1 MILSWFI
8 SDELISEAVFPMEF
22 THKSVALVGRPN
34 VGKSRLFNALAGR
47 RLSIVHDRPGVT
59 RDVVSYDLDSGHILM
74 DTGGIGI
81 KPEMTPALIQTAAE
95 QQVDFAIKAADMV
108 LFVTDGLDGLTPLD
122 EMVAEHLRSSGKPA
136 WVVVNKI
143 DGAEHD
149 FKIHEFNKLGLKGVM
164 FTSAE
169 HRRGINELREFIV
182 EILGEVPKPEMVDES
197 RIRISFVGRP
207 NVGKSSLC
215 NSLLQEERMIVSEI
229 AGTTRDAISQ
239 DLDFENKS
247 GDLLEFSLID
257 TAGLRRKAKVI
268 DPVEYFSAVRVEETI
283 ARSDVVFLVLDA
295 MEGVTKQ
302 DKLIAGEILNKG
314 KGIIVLVNKWDLA
327 VETFQQYTLPGYKDL
342 FDFKKKF
349 SESVRKEIFTLP
361 DSPILFVSALTSL
374 RVDDILTQAASIYK
388 KLFAQISTGKLNQV
402 IKRYLDQNPPR
413 LITRIRFK
421 IYYAVQISTRPI
433 KFKLF
438 CNQAGRLDDSYKRF
452 LQSKLLEEF
461 QLQGCPLLFDLEGK
475 KPPKKFS

>member
-1 MILSWFI
+1 
-8 SDELISEAVFPMEF
+8 MEF
-22 THKSVALVGRPN
+22 TRKSVALVGRPN
-34 VGKSRLFNALAGR
+34 VGKSRLFNAVTGR
-47 RLSIVHDRPGVT
+47 RLSIVHDMPGVT
-59 RDVVSYDLDSGHILM
+59 RDVVSYDLNSGHTLM

-81 KPEMTPALIQTAAE
+81 KPEMTPALIQKAAE
-95 QQVDFAIKAADMV
+95 QQVDFAIEAADMI

-122 EMVAEHLRSSGKPA
+122 EMVAEHLRASGKPA

-143 DGAEHD
+143 DGPEHD
-149 FKIHEFNKLGLKGVM
+149 FKIHEFQKLGLKGLM

-169 HRRGINELREFIV
+169 HRRGIKELRNFIADTLGTV
-182 EILGEVPKPEMVDES
+182 PEQEIESDS

-215 NSLLQEERMIVSEI
+215 NSLLQEERMIVSDI

-239 DLDFENKS
+239 DLDFQSKS

-257 TAGLRRKAKVI
+257 TAGLRRKTKVT
-268 DPVEYFSAVRVEETI
+268 DPVEYFSSVRVDETI

-302 DKLIAGEILNKG
+302 DKLIAGQILNKG

-327 VETFQQYTLPGYKDL
+327 VETFGEYTLPGYKDL
-342 FDFKKKF
+342 VDFQKKF
-349 SESVRKEIFTLP
+349 EKSVRKEIFFLP
-361 DSPILFVSALTSL
+361 DSPILFVSALSGL
-374 RVDDILTQAASIYK
+374 RVDDILTEASVIYQR
-388 KLFAQISTGKLNQV
+388 LFSEVQTGRLN
-402 IKRYLDQNPPR
+402 IALKRFMDRNPPR
-413 LITRIRFK
+413 LITKIRFK
-421 IYYAVQISTRPI
+421 VYYAVQISTRPI

-438 CNQAGRLDDSYKRF
+438 CNQAGRLDDSYKRY
-452 LQSKLLEEF
+452 LQAKLLQEF
-461 QLQGCPLLFDLEGK
+461 QLQGCPLLFELEGK

>member
-1 MILSWFI
+1 
-8 SDELISEAVFPMEF
+8 MEF
-22 THKSVALVGRPN
+22 TRKSVALVGRPN
-34 VGKSRLFNALAGR
+34 VGKSRLFNAVTGR
-47 RLSIVHDRPGVT
+47 RLSIVHDMPGVT
-59 RDVVSYDLDSGHILM
+59 RDVVSYDLDSGHTLM

-81 KPEMTPALIQTAAE
+81 KPEMTPALIQKAAE
-95 QQVDFAIKAADMV
+95 QQVDFAIEAADMI

-122 EMVAEHLRSSGKPA
+122 EMVAEHLRASGKPA
-136 WVVVNKI
+136 WAVVNKI
-143 DGAEHD
+143 DGPEHD
-149 FKIHEFNKLGLKGVM
+149 FKIHEFQKLGLKGLM

-169 HRRGINELREFIV
+169 HRRGIKELRSFIADTLGTV
-182 EILGEVPKPEMVDES
+182 PEQEIESDS

-239 DLDFENKS
+239 DLDFQSKS

-257 TAGLRRKAKVI
+257 TAGLRRKTKVT
-268 DPVEYFSAVRVEETI
+268 DPVEYFSSVRVDETI

-302 DKLIAGEILNKG
+302 DKLIAGQILNKG

-327 VETFQQYTLPGYKDL
+327 VETFGEYTLPGYKDL
-342 FDFKKKF
+342 VDFQKKF
-349 SESVRKEIFTLP
+349 EKSVRKEIFFLP
-361 DSPILFVSALTSL
+361 DSPILFVSALSGL
-374 RVDDILTQAASIYK
+374 RVDDILTEASVIYQR
-388 KLFAQISTGKLNQV
+388 LFSEVQTGRLN
-402 IKRYLDQNPPR
+402 IALKRFMDRNPPR
-413 LITRIRFK
+413 LITKIRFK
-421 IYYAVQISTRPI
+421 VYYAVQISTRPI

-438 CNQAGRLDDSYKRF
+438 CNQAGRLDDSYKRY
-452 LQSKLLEEF
+452 LQAKLLQEF
-461 QLQGCPLLFDLEGK
+461 QLQGCPLLFELEGK

>member
-1 MILSWFI
+1 
-8 SDELISEAVFPMEF
+8 MEF
-22 THKSVALVGRPN
+22 TRKSVALVGRPN
-34 VGKSRLFNALAGR
+34 VGKSRLFNAVTGR
-47 RLSIVHDRPGVT
+47 RLSIVHDMPGVT
-59 RDVVSYDLDSGHILM
+59 RDVVSYDLDSGHTLM

-81 KPEMTPALIQTAAE
+81 KPEMTPALIQKAAE
-95 QQVDFAIKAADMV
+95 QQVDFAIEAADMI

-122 EMVAEHLRSSGKPA
+122 EMVAEHLRASGKPA

-143 DGAEHD
+143 DGPEHD
-149 FKIHEFNKLGLKGVM
+149 FKIHEFQKLGLKGLM

-169 HRRGINELREFIV
+169 HRRGIKELRSFIADTLGTV
-182 EILGEVPKPEMVDES
+182 PEQEIESDS

-239 DLDFENKS
+239 DLDFQSKS

-257 TAGLRRKAKVI
+257 TAGLRRKTKVT
-268 DPVEYFSAVRVEETI
+268 DPVEYFSSVRVDETI

-302 DKLIAGEILNKG
+302 DKLIAGQILNKG

-327 VETFQQYTLPGYKDL
+327 VETFGEYTLPGYKDL
-342 FDFKKKF
+342 VDFQKKF
-349 SESVRKEIFTLP
+349 EKSVRKEIFFLP
-361 DSPILFVSALTSL
+361 DSPILFVSALSGL
-374 RVDDILTQAASIYK
+374 RVDDILTEASVIYQR
-388 KLFAQISTGKLNQV
+388 LFSEVQTGRLN
-402 IKRYLDQNPPR
+402 IALKRFMDRNPPR
-413 LITRIRFK
+413 LITKIRFK
-421 IYYAVQISTRPI
+421 VYYAVQISTRPI

-438 CNQAGRLDDSYKRF
+438 CNQAGRLDDSYKRY
-452 LQSKLLEEF
+452 LQAKLLQEF
-461 QLQGCPLLFDLEGK
+461 QLQGCPLLFELEGK

>member
-1 MILSWFI
+1 
-8 SDELISEAVFPMEF
+8 MEF
-22 THKSVALVGRPN
+22 TQKSVALVGRPN
-34 VGKSRLFNALAGR
+34 VGKSRLFNALTGR

-59 RDVVSYDLDSGHILM
+59 RDVVSYELDSGHTLM
-74 DTGGIGI
+74 DTGGIGL
-81 KPEMTPALIQTAAE
+81 KPEMTPALIQSAAE
-95 QQVDFAIKAADMV
+95 QQVDFAINAADMI

-122 EMVAEHLRSSGKPA
+122 EMVAAHLRSSGKPA

-143 DGAEHD
+143 DGPEHD
-149 FKIHEFNKLGLKGVM
+149 YKIHEFKKLGLKGIM
-164 FTSAE
+164 LTSAE
-169 HRRGINELREFIV
+169 HRRGISELRSFIV
-182 EILGEVPKPEMVDES
+182 ETLGEAPRPDFSDDS
-197 RIRISFVGRP
+197 RIKISFVGRP

-215 NSLLQEERMIVSEI
+215 NSLLHEERMIVSEI
-229 AGTTRDAISQ
+229 AGTTRDAVSQ
-239 DLDFENKS
+239 DLAFESKS

-257 TAGLRRKAKVI
+257 TAGLRRKTKVI

-302 DKLIAGEILNKG
+302 DKLIAGQILNKG

-327 VETFQQYTLPGYKDL
+327 VETFEQYTLPGYKDL
-342 FDFKKKF
+342 YDFKKKF
-349 SESVRKEIFTLP
+349 AESVKKEIFILP

-374 RVDDILTQAASIYK
+374 RVDDILEGAASIYK
-388 KLFAQISTGKLNQV
+388 KLFTQIPTGKLNQV
-402 IKRYLDQNPPR
+402 MRRYMEQSPPR
-413 LITRIRFK
+413 LIKKIRFK

-452 LQSKLLEEF
+452 LQGKLLDEF
-461 QLQGCPLLFDLEGK
+461 QLHGCPLLFDLEGK

>member
-1 MILSWFI
+1 
-8 SDELISEAVFPMEF
+8 MEF
-22 THKSVALVGRPN
+22 TRKSVALVGRPN
-34 VGKSRLFNALAGR
+34 VGKSRLFNAVTGR
-47 RLSIVHDRPGVT
+47 RLSIVHDMPGVT
-59 RDVVSYDLDSGHILM
+59 RDVVSYDLNSGHTLM

-81 KPEMTPALIQTAAE
+81 KPEMTPALIQKAAE
-95 QQVDFAIKAADMV
+95 QQVDFAIEAADMI

-122 EMVAEHLRSSGKPA
+122 EMVAEHLRASGKPA

-143 DGAEHD
+143 DGPEHD
-149 FKIHEFNKLGLKGVM
+149 FKIHEFQKLGLKGLM

-169 HRRGINELREFIV
+169 HRRGIKELRTFIADTLGTV
-182 EILGEVPKPEMVDES
+182 PEQEIESDS

-215 NSLLQEERMIVSEI
+215 NSLLQEERMIVSDI

-239 DLDFENKS
+239 DLDFQSKS

-257 TAGLRRKAKVI
+257 TAGLRRKTKVT
-268 DPVEYFSAVRVEETI
+268 DPVEYFSSVRVDETI

-302 DKLIAGEILNKG
+302 DKLIAGQILNKG

-327 VETFQQYTLPGYKDL
+327 VETFGEYTLPGYKDL
-342 FDFKKKF
+342 VDFQKKF
-349 SESVRKEIFTLP
+349 EKSVRKEIFFLP
-361 DSPILFVSALTSL
+361 DSPILFVSALSGL
-374 RVDDILTQAASIYK
+374 RVDDILTEASVIYQR
-388 KLFAQISTGKLNQV
+388 LFSEVQTGRLN
-402 IKRYLDQNPPR
+402 IALKRFMDRNPPR
-413 LITRIRFK
+413 LITKIRFK
-421 IYYAVQISTRPI
+421 VYYAVQISTRPI

-438 CNQAGRLDDSYKRF
+438 CNQAGRLDDSYKRY
-452 LQSKLLEEF
+452 LQAKLLQEF
-461 QLQGCPLLFDLEGK
+461 QLQGCPLLFELEGK

>member
-1 MILSWFI
+1 
-8 SDELISEAVFPMEF
+8 MEF
-22 THKSVALVGRPN
+22 TRKSVALVGRPN
-34 VGKSRLFNALAGR
+34 VGKSRLFNAVTGR
-47 RLSIVHDRPGVT
+47 RLSIVHDMPGVT
-59 RDVVSYDLDSGHILM
+59 RDVVSYELDSGHTLM

-81 KPEMTPALIQTAAE
+81 KPEMTPELIQKAAE
-95 QQVDFAIKAADMV
+95 QQVDFAIEAADII

-122 EMVAEHLRSSGKPA
+122 EMVAQHLRASGKPA

-143 DGAEHD
+143 DGPEHD
-149 FKIHEFNKLGLKGVM
+149 FKIHEFQKLGLKGLM

-169 HRRGINELREFIV
+169 HRRGIKELRTFIADT
-182 EILGEVPKPEMVDES
+182 LGPVPEEDIAPDS

-215 NSLLQEERMIVSEI
+215 NSLLQEERMIVSDI

-239 DLDFENKS
+239 DLDFQSKS

-257 TAGLRRKAKVI
+257 TAGLRRKTKVT
-268 DPVEYFSAVRVEETI
+268 DPVEYFSSVRVDETI

-302 DKLIAGEILNKG
+302 DKLIAGQILNKG

-327 VETFQQYTLPGYKDL
+327 VETFGEYTLPGYKDL
-342 FDFKKKF
+342 VDFQKKF
-349 SESVRKEIFTLP
+349 EKSVRKEIFFLP
-361 DSPILFVSALTSL
+361 DSPILFVSALSGL
-374 RVDDILTQAASIYK
+374 RVDDILTEASVIYQR
-388 KLFAQISTGKLNQV
+388 LFTEVQTGRLN
-402 IKRYLDQNPPR
+402 IALKRFMDRNPPR
-413 LITRIRFK
+413 LITKIRFK
-421 IYYAVQISTRPI
+421 VYYAVQTSTRPI

-438 CNQAGRLDDSYKRF
+438 CNQAGRLDDSYRRY
-452 LQSKLLEEF
+452 LQAKLLKEF
-461 QLQGCPLLFDLEGK
+461 QLEGCPLLFDLEGK

>member
-1 MILSWFI
+1 
-8 SDELISEAVFPMEF
+8 MEF
-22 THKSVALVGRPN
+22 TQKSVALVGRPN
-34 VGKSRLFNALAGR
+34 VGKSRLFNALTGR

-59 RDVVSYDLDSGHILM
+59 RDVVSYDLDSGHALM
-74 DTGGIGI
+74 DTCGIGL
-81 KPEMTPALIQTAAE
+81 KPEMTPAHIQAATE
-95 QQVDFAIKAADMV
+95 QQVDFAIHAADLV
-108 LFVTDGLDGLTPLD
+108 LFVTDGLEGLTPLD
-122 EMVAEHLRSSGKPA
+122 EMVAAHLRSSGKPA

-143 DGAEHD
+143 DGPEHD
-149 FKIHEFNKLGLKGVM
+149 FKMHEFARLGLKGVL

-169 HRRGINELREFIV
+169 HRRGIKELRTFISDT
-182 EILGEVPKPEMVDES
+182 LGEVAKPELAEDA

-229 AGTTRDAISQ
+229 AGTTRDAVSQ
-239 DLDFENKS
+239 NLDFETQS

-257 TAGLRRKAKVI
+257 TAGLRRKTKVV
-268 DPVEYFSAVRVEETI
+268 DPVEYFSALRVEETI

-302 DKLIAGEILNKG
+302 DKLIAGHILNKG

-327 VETFQQYTLPGYKDL
+327 VETFKEYRLPGYKDL
-342 FDFKKKF
+342 HDFQKKF
-349 SESVRKEIFTLP
+349 EQSVRKEIFFLP
-361 DSPILFVSALTSL
+361 DSPILFVSALSGL
-374 RVDDILTQAASIYK
+374 RVDDILTEASSIYN
-388 KLFAQISTGKLNQV
+388 KLFTQIPTGKLNQV
-402 IKRYLDQNPPR
+402 FKRYLEQNPPR
-413 LITRIRFK
+413 LITKIRFK
-421 IYYAVQISTRPI
+421 IYYAVQTGTRPL

-438 CNQAGRLDDSYKRF
+438 CNQAGRLDDSYRRF
-452 LQSKLLEEF
+452 LQSKLLSEF